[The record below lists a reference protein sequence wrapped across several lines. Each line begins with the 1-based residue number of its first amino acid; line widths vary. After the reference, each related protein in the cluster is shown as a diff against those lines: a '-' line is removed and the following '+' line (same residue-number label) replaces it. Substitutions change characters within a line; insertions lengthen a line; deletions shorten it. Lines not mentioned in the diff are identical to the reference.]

1 MYATGLNGLGLV
13 VTTTSRFDPARMK
26 ARLIYWLDQAANEM
40 GENARKEI
48 NASGGEAS
56 EGDKNTFRNAAIAQG
71 MVGAGTWSSSVAMPK
86 APSAVATYGKMAAQ
100 LAVGFV
106 MPWVG
111 IAWAISG
118 FLGKKK
124 KPKMPIPWNAIYASA
139 LPYAQQAT
147 QQEELQRIAEEA
159 ERIKQERYTE
169 ITKVSAKAAI
179 FQLPEGVT
187 SITKG
192 GALVIQPRG
201 MPVER
206 RK

>member
-13 VTTTSRFDPARMK
+13 VTVSSRFDPAKMK
-26 ARLIYWLDQAANEM
+26 ARFIYWLDQAANEM
-40 GENARKEI
+40 GNTARQEI
-48 NASGGEAS
+48 QAGGGEPG
-56 EGDKNTFRNAAIAQG
+56 EGDKNSFRNAAIAQG
-71 MVGAGTWSSSVAMPK
+71 MIGAASWSSSIAMPK
-86 APSAVATYGKMAAQ
+86 APSGVATYGKMAAQ
-100 LAVGFV
+100 LAVGIV

-111 IAWAISG
+111 IAWALSS

-124 KPKMPIPWNAIYASA
+124 KPQMPIPWGAIYAAA
-139 LPYAQQAT
+139 LPYAQQMT
-147 QQEELQRIAEEA
+147 QAEEQQRIAAEE

-169 ITKVSAKAAI
+169 ITKVSAKAAA

-192 GALVIQPRG
+192 GVLMMQPKG
-201 MPVER
+201 KPVER